1 MQRIVDESGQRLD
14 VESEVAVDRTIAVLN
29 PGQLNLLRPEADKLY
44 HAVVEHTAETRV
56 TADWHWAM
64 IYMTSFRRSAHGG
77 ATTADRNEP
86 ARVVVPVYEI
96 LAVPGERRSLEISAT
111 QLAQLRTIS
120 AEFQAKAA
128 EFFRNGTSQADVDRK
143 YDQVAIATRRQIESV
158 LTPRQLNRINEI
170 IFRRISLAA
179 LAIPRIQEKVGISP
193 EQIGTLRA
201 IRRDLRQASLRSSLK
216 MQEDLINQLTP
227 QQLQVLREQLSKQ

>member
-1 MQRIVDESGQRLD
+1 MPVGRYSRF
-14 VESEVAVDRTIAVLN
+14 S
-29 PGQLNLLRPEADKLY
+29 
-44 HAVVEHTAETRV
+44 
-56 TADWHWAM
+56 
-64 IYMTSFRRSAHGG
+64 RSAHGG